1 MKNKTLRAGI
11 AILGAI
17 VFIIGCST
25 LAEKKKVDEKVEG
38 VEQVVKVGG
47 DIYQAREKLV
57 EMGFQVTEVIFT
69 TVSKTS
75 LSCVVKVNERDQI
88 DGLSYAI
95 GQNLRPWRSGIN
107 HHVVISAGTDGT
119 IKHIEAK

>member
-1 MKNKTLRAGI
+1 MGAVIFGI
-11 AILGAI
+11 IAL
-17 VFIIGCST
+17 IIGCSS
-25 LAEKKKVDEKVEG
+25 LAEKNQVAERVDG
-38 VEQVVKVGG
+38 IEQVVKVGG
-47 DIYQAREKLV
+47 DIYQARKNLV
-57 EMGFQVTEVIFT
+57 EMGFRVTEVGFT

-95 GQNLRPWRSGIN
+95 GKNLRPWRSGIN

-119 IKHIEAK
+119 IKQIEAK